1 MPAKAGIQ
9 FLALGPRLR
18 GDERIVGSDLILY
31 NGLVSTLIDDI
42 TLKIAARIRGERTA
56 RRWSLDD
63 LSERS
68 QVSKAMI
75 SKIERAEASPTA
87 ALLGRL
93 SSAYGITLSA
103 LLAEDATARR
113 GPVRAETQALWRDP
127 ATGYIR
133 RQVAA
138 STTSPIEL
146 TQVDLPP
153 GAPVSFPA
161 ASYHR
166 MSHVIWVLAGRLTFV
181 EGDVTH
187 DLGPGDSLEFG
198 PPADCTYRNDGN
210 APCRYLVVL
219 VRR

>member
-1 MPAKAGIQ
+1 M
-9 FLALGPRLR
+9 
-18 GDERIVGSDLILY
+18 
-31 NGLVSTLIDDI
+31 STLLDDI

-63 LSERS
+63 LAERAS
-68 QVSKAMI
+68 VSKAMI

-93 SSAYGITLSA
+93 SGAYGLTLSA
-103 LLAEDATARR
+103 LLAETETPHR
-113 GPVRAETQALWRDP
+113 GPVRAADQPVWQDP

-138 STTSPIEL
+138 SSTIPVEL
-146 TQVDLPP
+146 VEVDLPP
-153 GAPVSFPA
+153 GASVSFPA
-161 ASYHR
+161 ASYR
-166 MSHVIWVLAGRLTFV
+166 QMSHVLWVLAGRLSFV

-187 DLGPGDSLEFG
+187 DLAPGDSLEFG
-198 PPADCTYRNDGN
+198 PPADCTYRNDGA

-219 VRR
+219 LRK

>member
-1 MPAKAGIQ
+1 M
-9 FLALGPRLR
+9 
-18 GDERIVGSDLILY
+18 STIL
-31 NGLVSTLIDDI
+31 DDI

-63 LSERS
+63 LAERAS
-68 QVSKAMI
+68 VSKAMI

-93 SSAYGITLSA
+93 SGAYGLTLSA
-103 LLAEDATARR
+103 LLADGDAPR
-113 GPVRAETQALWRDP
+113 GPGRATDQPLWRDP

-133 RQVAA
+133 RQVHA

-153 GAPVSFPA
+153 GASVSFPA
-161 ASYHR
+161 ASYR
-166 MSHVIWVLAGRLTFV
+166 QMSHVIWVLAGRLTFV

-187 DLGPGDSLEFG
+187 DLGPGDSFEFG
-198 PPADCTYRNDGN
+198 PPADCTYRNDGGV
-210 APCRYLVVL
+210 PCRYLVVL

>member
-1 MPAKAGIQ
+1 M
-9 FLALGPRLR
+9 
-18 GDERIVGSDLILY
+18 
-31 NGLVSTLIDDI
+31 STLIDDI

-63 LSERS
+63 LSERAS
-68 QVSKAMI
+68 VSKAMI

-103 LLAEDATARR
+103 LLAEDALSRR
-113 GPVRAETQALWRDP
+113 GPVRAATQAIWRDP

-133 RQVAA
+133 RQIAA

-146 TQVDLPP
+146 TQVDLPA
-153 GAPVSFPA
+153 GASVSFPA

-166 MSHVIWVLAGRLTFV
+166 MSHVIWVLSGRLTFV

-187 DLGPGDSLEFG
+187 DLAPGDSLEFG
-198 PPADCTYRNDGN
+198 PPADCTYRNDCDT
-210 APCRYLVVL
+210 ACRYLVVL